1 MCLLTT
7 YVQVVFV
14 DVMDK
19 LIEQLQQTK
28 SYTVTEI
35 GGEGEKVNTISN
47 YRAINSKT
55 HEKDAVQEISN
66 ADLVSCPA
74 CLDTHGTTT
83 DPASRSPA
91 LSAPTSSN
99 SLLLSSLKQLTLVL
113 PQHQSP
119 SLPVRT

>member
-1 MCLLTT
+1 M
-7 YVQVVFV
+7 QVVFV

-55 HEKDAVQEISN
+55 HQEEAVQEVSS
-66 ADLVSCPA
+66 ADLVSCNA
-74 CLDTHGTTT
+74 RRLRHETTT
-83 DPASRSPA
+83 NVAFRSPA
-91 LSAPTSSN
+91 RLAQTSSN
-99 SLLLSSLKQLTLVL
+99 SLLLSSLKQSTLVL
-113 PQHQSP
+113 PLHQSL